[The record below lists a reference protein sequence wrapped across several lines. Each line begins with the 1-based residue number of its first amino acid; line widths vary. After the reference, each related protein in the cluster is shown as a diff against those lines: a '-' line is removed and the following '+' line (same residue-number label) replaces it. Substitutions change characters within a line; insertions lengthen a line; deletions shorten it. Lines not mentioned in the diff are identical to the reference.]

1 MEAGGGVQTGGSV
14 QTGGGVQTG
23 GSVRKIVSRALYD
36 NTLCKYEKKYFQLYK
51 TTFYKTFG
59 GAASEHQRVRG
70 QKIDLG
76 T

>member
-1 MEAGGGVQTGGSV
+1 MEARGS
-14 QTGGGVQTG
+14 VQTG

>member
-1 MEAGGGVQTGGSV
+1 MEARGS
-14 QTGGGVQTG
+14 VQTG

-51 TTFYKTFG
+51 STFYKTFA

-70 QKIDLG
+70 QKIDPG